1 MVVLMF
7 FVLFLFGLGVLV
19 MLVGVLLSS
28 SVGLDK
34 EKGSSFE
41 CGFDPFNSS
50 RLSFSLQFFLIGI
63 VFLIFDVEIALMLPA
78 PLSLVSMMFFFVLV
92 MFVLILL
99 FGLYF
104 EWIQGTLEWMK

>member
-1 MVVLMF
+1 MLFIFIFLMF
-7 FVLFLFGLGVLV
+7 FIGLFMMILNLVLSKKVV
-19 MLVGVLLSS
+19 
-28 SVGLDK
+28 LDK

-63 VFLIFDVEIALMLPA
+63 IFLIFDVEIALMLPV
-78 PLSLVSMMFFFVLV
+78 PFCNVELFYVFILGIFVI
-92 MFVLILL
+92 ILL

-104 EWIQGTLEWMK
+104 EWVQGTLEWMK